1 MIRHAEKESG
11 RLMGFSWKIGYV
23 DLNKSTADIE
33 TVPSEWRRR
42 FLGGR
47 GVNAY
52 LSLKNLR
59 KDPVLSKPEN
69 VIALG
74 AGVLSGFG
82 AGPLECAG
90 FSTRFPLTDRYGFA
104 AIPGGFGTGMR
115 WAGFDHLIIS
125 GKAKHPVYLLLKDS
139 GVQFLDARHL
149 KGKSVSESIEMIRD
163 EIKRSDF
170 HAVAIGPAGENR
182 VYFAD
187 AATEEGWRFGKT
199 GAGAALG
206 SKNIKAVVC
215 CGIWDI
221 PVKHPGKLLNLL
233 KDIFDAMVASG
244 VPDLIDKKRIG
255 RDLRVYSITRALGMD
270 FQTSLE
276 TLTWAAQLAK
286 FDVLS
291 KQTNMRPDIS
301 VSEKND
307 PTPFLMR
314 IAAGKGSAAP
324 WGWGP
329 LKAAEKFGHES
340 LKYFPS
346 PEALL
351 RIYAEE
357 PFDPMDSRRWTL
369 FFPDGGACKE
379 GTSETRGKYNSE
391 KQKRSPFQIHGR
403 TLPAETVENLIA
415 NCLGIGTLRLSW
427 DPAGEIHLK
436 TFRNLV
442 QFSVG
447 LEFSETELVE
457 IAFRTYAME
466 HLLNVREA
474 ARESVTPSIFKYF
487 EGDDLK
493 RFKALIK
500 KMGPKSG
507 WDKRSLF
514 KKHVFK
520 ELQIEDLWPLKR

>member
-1 MIRHAEKESG
+1 
-11 RLMGFSWKIGYV
+11 MGFSGKIGYV
-23 DLNKSTADIE
+23 DLGKRTVDIVS
-33 TVPSEWRRR
+33 VPYDLRRR

-47 GVNAY
+47 GIHAY
-52 LSLKNLR
+52 LSLQGLCKEPNPP
-59 KDPVLSKPEN
+59 KSKK

-74 AGVLSGFG
+74 SGVLSGFG

-104 AIPGGFGTGMR
+104 AIPGGFGAGMR
-115 WAGFDHLIIS
+115 WAGFDHLVIS
-125 GKAKHPVYLLLKDS
+125 GRAKRPVYLLLKDS
-139 GVQFLDARHL
+139 GVQFLDAGHL
-149 KGKSVSESIEMIRD
+149 KGKSISESIEMIRD
-163 EIKRSDF
+163 EIKRSDL
-170 HAVAIGPAGENR
+170 HAVVIGPAGENG

-187 AATEEGWRFGKT
+187 AATEEGWRFGRA

-215 CGIWDI
+215 CGIRDV

-233 KDIFDAMVASG
+233 KEIFDVMIASTDS
-244 VPDLIDKKRIG
+244 DLIDKKPAG
-255 RDLRVYSITRALGMD
+255 EDLRVYSATRELGMD
-270 FQTSLE
+270 YQTSLDA
-276 TLTWAAQLAK
+276 LTWAEQLAK
-286 FDVLS
+286 FGLLP
-291 KQTNMRPDIS
+291 KQTSKRMGIS

-314 IAAGKGSAAP
+314 IASGKDSAAP

-346 PEALL
+346 LEAIL

-357 PFDPMDSRRWTL
+357 AFDPMDSRRWTL
-369 FFPDGGACKE
+369 FSPDGVVCKE
-379 GTSETRGKYNSE
+379 GKSKTRGMHDPE
-391 KQKRSPFQIHGR
+391 KKERSPFQIHGR

-415 NCLGIGTLRLSW
+415 NCLGIGTLRLSR

-436 TFRNLV
+436 TFRNMV
-442 QFSVG
+442 HFSVG

-474 ARESVTPSIFKYF
+474 ARESVTPSIFFKYF
-487 EGDDLK
+487 DGDDRK

-500 KMGPKSG
+500 KTGLKRG
-507 WDKRSLF
+507 CKRSLL
-514 KKHVFK
+514 KRDVFK
-520 ELQIEDLWPLKR
+520 ELQIEDIWPLKR